1 MARTIVEVPLRQDP
15 RAADAVAR
23 SVLAAE
29 GYHEMSYNNNTEL
42 VWKMG
47 TGVMTAMHYIKLEY
61 TASAM
66 RISGWVQI
74 GVGSVGGKE
83 RDLKGFVGAI
93 PKKSVLN
100 TIEKIKAALA

>member
-1 MARTIVEVPLRQDP
+1 MARTVVEIPLKQDP
-15 RAADAVAR
+15 KAADAVAR
-23 SVLAAE
+23 SVLSVE
-29 GYHEMSYNNNTEL
+29 GYREMSYNNNTEL

-61 TASAM
+61 SASTL

-74 GVGSVGGKE
+74 GIGSAGGKE